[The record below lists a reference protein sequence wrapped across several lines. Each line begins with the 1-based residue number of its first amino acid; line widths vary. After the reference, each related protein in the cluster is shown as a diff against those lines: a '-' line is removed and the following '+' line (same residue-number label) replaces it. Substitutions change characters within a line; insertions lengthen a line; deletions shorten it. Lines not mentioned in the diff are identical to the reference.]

1 MTVTTDAPPP
11 GPGLVGSLYELLR
24 LRSGDMARYERL
36 FARYGNTVRLRS
48 PQGDDVVMAFHPD
61 DVQRVLLDHNKNYP
75 KGRRYHELQLVL
87 GQGLV
92 NSEGAL
98 WQRQRRLVQSLFTR
112 DGVLRLVPIIRRH
125 ADRMLADW
133 AAAGERDIRADLMRA
148 TFNMAGEAFLGGGI
162 EGHADAI
169 REDIKY
175 VLSVVLRRM
184 FALVN
189 PPIRWPLPSHVR
201 FRRAMARIDG
211 ALYDIINAA
220 ADSGAGDNVL
230 TRLLATADPET
241 GERMDLRQ
249 LRDEA
254 NTILLVGHETS
265 GVSVTWC
272 LYLLTQH
279 SDVCRRL
286 VDEIDRELGGAE
298 PDVECL
304 PRLPYLHSVVCESL
318 RVLPSIPFILRQ
330 AAADDR
336 LGGHCIRAGTTIC
349 ISPWVTHRHPDF
361 WPDGGRFDPMRFDG
375 LDPRSL
381 HRCAYIPFG
390 AGPRTCIGEFMTQ
403 LEMKILVIKILQRY
417 SLALAPGFRPVC
429 RGFISLQ
436 PLTGMRMVY
445 RRRDVPTAGV
455 RSGSPASGFTS
466 SPS

>member
-11 GPGLVGSLYELLR
+11 GPGLVGSFYELFR

-48 PQGDDVVMAFHPD
+48 PQGDDVVMTFHPD

-75 KGRRYHELQLVL
+75 KGRRYHELQHVL
-87 GQGLV
+87 GKGLV

-125 ADRMLADW
+125 ADRMLSDW
-133 AAAGERDIRADLMRA
+133 TAAGERDIRTDLMRA
-148 TFNMAGEAFLGGGI
+148 TFNIAGEAFLGSAI
-162 EGHADAI
+162 EGHADAV
-169 REDIKY
+169 REELKFA
-175 VLSVVLRRM
+175 LSVVLRRM
-184 FALVN
+184 YALVN

-201 FRRAMARIDG
+201 FRRAMARIDRVI
-211 ALYDIINAA
+211 YDIIDCA
-220 ADSGAGDNVL
+220 ADSGTGDNVL
-230 TRLLATADPET
+230 TRLLAATDPET
-241 GERMDLRQ
+241 GERMDRRQ
-249 LRDEA
+249 LRDEV
-254 NTILLVGHETS
+254 NTVLLVGHETS

-279 SDVCRRL
+279 PDVCRRL

-298 PDVECL
+298 PDAECL
-304 PRLPYLHSVVCESL
+304 PRLPYLNSVVCESL
-318 RVLPSIPFILRQ
+318 RLLPAVPFILRE

-336 LGGHCIRAGTTIC
+336 LGSHRIRAGTTIC
-349 ISPWVTHRHPDF
+349 ICPWVTHRHPDF
-361 WPDGGRFDPMRFDG
+361 WPDGGRFDPQRFDG

-390 AGPRTCIGEFMTQ
+390 AGPHTCIGEFMAQ
-403 LEMKILVIKILQRY
+403 LEVKILVVKILQRY
-417 SLALAPGFRPVC
+417 SLALADGFHPVC
-429 RGFISLQ
+429 RGFISLH
-436 PLTGMRMVY
+436 PVTGMRMTY
-445 RRRDVPTAGV
+445 RQREPAAAGRPTA
-455 RSGSPASGFTS
+455 PQFTS